1 MTFLRYSNVSRG
13 DTGGEV
19 AADVRLKHWI
29 GKASRG
35 AGHYIPTKPVA
46 MRNKKPLVSF
56 TFDDV
61 PESAFLNGARVL
73 EQHGTRGTFYI
84 APGILGTRDEHWRLI
99 GREQVAELNRQ
110 GHEIGC
116 HTLSHVRVQQLGA
129 TAMANDVAGSRAA
142 LREICGD
149 IPLNNFAYPFGVV
162 SLPSKLRLQTEFQSC
177 RGIYPGIN
185 HRMVDLA
192 LLRSQELYDRTI
204 NLPHLEKLLD
214 ETIAC
219 NGWLILYTH
228 DVEDQPSWIGCSPR
242 LLNSAVEAVLARGIE
257 CKTVA
262 QALVDIGRCPPS
274 TSP

>member
-1 MTFLRYSNVSRG
+1 M
-13 DTGGEV
+13 
-19 AADVRLKHWI
+19 RLKHWM

-46 MRNKKPLVSF
+46 MHNRKPLVSI

-73 EQHGTRGTFYI
+73 EQHGTHGTFYI
-84 APGILGTRDEHWRLI
+84 APGILGTTDEHWRLI
-99 GREQVAELNRQ
+99 NREQVAELNWR

-116 HTLSHVRVQQLGA
+116 HTQAHVRVQQLGA
-129 TAMANDVAGSRAA
+129 DAMARDIVNSRAE
-142 LREICGD
+142 LREICGN

-162 SLPSKLRLQTEFQSC
+162 SLPSKLRLQTAFQSC

-185 HRMVDLA
+185 HRVVDLA
-192 LLRSQELYDRTI
+192 LLRSHELYDRTI
-204 NLPHLEKLLD
+204 DLPRLERLLD

-228 DVEDQPSWIGCSPR
+228 DVTENPSWIGCTPH
-242 LLNSAVEAVLARGIE
+242 LLSSAVEAVLARGIE
-257 CKTVA
+257 CTTVA
-262 QALVDIGRCPPS
+262 QALVKIGRQPP
-274 TSP
+274 TLEQ